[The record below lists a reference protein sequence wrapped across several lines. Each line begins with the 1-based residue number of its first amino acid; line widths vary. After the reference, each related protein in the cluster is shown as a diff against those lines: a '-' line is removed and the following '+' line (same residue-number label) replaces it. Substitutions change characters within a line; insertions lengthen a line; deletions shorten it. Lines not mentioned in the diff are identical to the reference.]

1 MLKPYDQI
9 FKKKGLET
17 DFEHLDLAI
26 GITINDQTVV
36 SALSQVFSDSLKKVN
51 ILKSKSKNSLKDLP
65 SFFSREILSKVD
77 FRFYLKTQDDW
88 EAAFKYAEKIV
99 EIIVDKDLFERD
111 ETQQE
116 KVEKL
121 K

>member
-1 MLKPYDQI
+1 
-9 FKKKGLET
+9 
-17 DFEHLDLAI
+17 
-26 GITINDQTVV
+26 
-36 SALSQVFSDSLKKVN
+36 
-51 ILKSKSKNSLKDLP
+51 
-65 SFFSREILSKVD
+65 VD

-99 EIIVDKDLFERD
+99 EIIVDKDLFEKD